1 MIKGLK
7 ICGISDPET
16 LNYILNHNHKP
27 IMIGFIT
34 NYEKS
39 KRFVEYEKLKDLIN
53 LDKKQVN
60 FVSVLVNPNDEI
72 LEKIK
77 DLNFDYYQLY
87 DVSPERTKEIKL
99 KFQKKIITA
108 LTISNKDDVIK
119 YKDYTKISDVILFDS
134 KGYDKSESFDHSLLD
149 DVPSELNKMIAGN
162 IQINDIPSFKSKDF
176 IIDLSGALEDKNG
189 KKDIKKL
196 VLHQARLANKA
207 KLDAIVCS
215 AQEVKLVKKVFKK
228 EIITPGIRFNSK
240 SNDQKRVLTP
250 KQAYKNGSDW
260 LVMGRPIT
268 KGNIKKNIQNLIDHL
283 SQ

>member
-7 ICGISDPET
+7 ICGVSDPET
-16 LNYILNHNHKP
+16 LNYILNHIHKP

-34 NYEKS
+34 NYKKS

-87 DVSPERTKEIKL
+87 DVSPDRTKEIKL

-108 LTISNKDDVIK
+108 LTISNKYDVIK
-119 YKDYTKISDVILFDS
+119 YKDYTKISDFILFDS

-149 DVPSELNKMIAGN
+149 DVPTELNKMIAGN
-162 IQINDIPSFKSKDF
+162 IQIDDIPNLKNKDF
-176 IIDLSGALEDKNG
+176 IIDLSGALEDQNG
-189 KKDIKKL
+189 KKDINKIDKL
-196 VLHQARLANKA
+196 L
-207 KLDAIVCS
+207 
-215 AQEVKLVKKVFKK
+215 
-228 EIITPGIRFNSK
+228 
-240 SNDQKRVLTP
+240 
-250 KQAYKNGSDW
+250 
-260 LVMGRPIT
+260 
-268 KGNIKKNIQNLIDHL
+268 NLF
-283 SQ
+283 

>member
-7 ICGISDPET
+7 ICGVSDPET
-16 LNYILNHNHKP
+16 LNYILNHIHKP

-34 NYEKS
+34 NYKKS

-108 LTISNKDDVIK
+108 LTISNKYDVIK
-119 YKDYTKISDVILFDS
+119 YKDYTKISDLILFDS

-149 DVPSELNKMIAGN
+149 DVPTELNKMIAGN
-162 IQINDIPSFKSKDF
+162 IQIDDIPNLKNKDF
-176 IIDLSGALEDKNG
+176 IIDLSGALEDQNG
-189 KKDIKKL
+189 KKDINKIDKL
-196 VLHQARLANKA
+196 LNL
-207 KLDAIVCS
+207 
-215 AQEVKLVKKVFKK
+215 FKK
-228 EIITPGIRFNSK
+228 I
-240 SNDQKRVLTP
+240 
-250 KQAYKNGSDW
+250 
-260 LVMGRPIT
+260 
-268 KGNIKKNIQNLIDHL
+268 
-283 SQ
+283 